1 MHHRDSVSQM
11 FPEVIQC
18 LPIPV
23 LEIKKSESCIH
34 QCHFYLHSQRAV
46 IILIIAAFDP

>member
-1 MHHRDSVSQM
+1 MRHLDLVSQM

-23 LEIKKSESCIH
+23 LEIKKSELSMH
-34 QCHFYLHSQRAV
+34 QCRFYLHARRVV
-46 IILIIAAFDP
+46 IILIITAFDP